1 MTQPPTP
8 QSPAQQPSLKPAL
21 PKHRLFVYGTL
32 QLPERVHEIIGRTL
46 EGIPAHLDG
55 YRCGLVARADFPGIV
70 PDAAARTTGQL
81 LAGLGEAE
89 LILLDDYEGEL
100 YHRILVTATLDP
112 AEHPISAWTYVIAP
126 WAQARVTH
134 QPWTI
139 GWYRQLQQGR
149 VTYRG

>member
-8 QSPAQQPSLKPAL
+8 QSPALQPSVKPVL

-46 EGIPAHLDG
+46 EGTPAHLDG

-112 AEHPISAWTYVIAP
+112 VEHPISAWTYVIAP
-126 WAQARVTH
+126 WAQARVTQ

>member
-1 MTQPPTP
+1 MP
-8 QSPAQQPSLKPAL
+8 QASVKPAL

-70 PDAAARTTGQL
+70 PNTAARTPGQL
-81 LAGLGEAE
+81 LTGLTEAE
-89 LILLDDYEGEL
+89 LILFDDYEGEL
-100 YHRILVTATLDP
+100 YHRILVTATLVP
-112 AEHPISAWTYVIAP
+112 AEHPIMAWTYVIAP
-126 WAQARVTH
+126 WAQARVTQ